1 MNVRLENQVAVIT
14 GSTKGIGRVIAD
26 RFVKDGAAVVI
37 TARTEEDVKRTT
49 TSIRAAG
56 GRALGVCGDISDPA
70 QAEMLIRRTIEEFGK
85 IDVLVN
91 NAAVFYELDFTRCS
105 LEEWKNGFEL
115 NFYGALNC
123 AHGVVR
129 SMIKNGVR
137 GRIINISSAVGF
149 QVGNPH
155 VSFYSVAKAA
165 MDHLTR
171 SLAVELAP
179 YGILVNSIAPGFI
192 ADTGGAV
199 VGGVKDDESEWF
211 KQIYVNPLRV
221 RLPLMRSGTP
231 QEVASVVAFL
241 ASSEASYITGQV
253 IVVDGGVSV
262 TL

>member
-1 MNVRLENQVAVIT
+1 MRLENQIAIIT

-26 RFVKDGAAVVI
+26 RFIQEGAAVVV
-37 TARTEEDVKRTT
+37 TARTEEDVKKTT
-49 TSIRAAG
+49 GAIRAGG
-56 GRALGVCGDISDPA
+56 GRALGVRADISDPV
-70 QAEMLIRRTIEEFGK
+70 QAEMLIQRTLDEFGK

-91 NAAVFYELDFTRCS
+91 NAAVFYGLDFARCS
-105 LEEWKNGFEL
+105 LEEWKDGFEL

-129 SMIKNGVR
+129 SMTKNGVK
-137 GRIINISSAVGF
+137 GRIINISSDLGF

-155 VSFYSVAKAA
+155 ASFYNVAKAA

-179 YGILVNSIAPGFI
+179 YGILVNSVAPGFI
-192 ADTGGAV
+192 ADTGGAL

-221 RLPLMRSGTP
+221 RLPLLRSGTP

-241 ASSEASYITGQV
+241 ASPEASYITGQV